1 MGKIKHLIVRGGLGI
16 GLFLTSGLGIWA
28 QISLNEENKSVR
40 EVIKSIEKVS
50 DYRFFYNEDLA
61 GLNTRITVSADD
73 ASIETILAMIS
84 KQAPIAYT
92 IKNNH
97 QIVLSDGKNGK
108 LTSTI
113 KLVTNQ
119 QGKTITGTV
128 LDHTNVP
135 IIGANIV
142 VKGTTN
148 GTITDIDGHFSL
160 EVNKGT
166 VLQVSYIGYQTQEIT
181 VGDKN
186 HLSII
191 LKEDVEALDELVVT
205 ALGIKR
211 EEKALG
217 YSVQKMDG
225 DDMPAA
231 KSVDITSSLTGKIAG
246 LNIQNNTEFD

>member
-97 QIVLSDGKNGK
+97 QIVLSDGK
-108 LTSTI
+108 
-113 KLVTNQ
+113 
-119 QGKTITGTV
+119 TGGSNLSGGV
-128 LDHTNVP
+128 NCLLINKIRKYPESYWIIRVP
-135 IIGANIV
+135 
-142 VKGTTN
+142 
-148 GTITDIDGHFSL
+148 L
-160 EVNKGT
+160 
-166 VLQVSYIGYQTQEIT
+166 
-181 VGDKN
+181 
-186 HLSII
+186 
-191 LKEDVEALDELVVT
+191 
-205 ALGIKR
+205 
-211 EEKALG
+211 
-217 YSVQKMDG
+217 
-225 DDMPAA
+225 
-231 KSVDITSSLTGKIAG
+231 
-246 LNIQNNTEFD
+246 